1 MKIFLIAIAA
11 LVGLTFVIQLYI
23 TISTNKTKEQPYKVI
38 QSDKNFE
45 VRYYPAAIMATV
57 NSNVKSYK
65 ALGSSGFRT
74 LAGYI
79 FGGNDANQQIAMTA
93 PVHMAIDDSI
103 SSMSFVMPANYDMN
117 NLPKPNNASVE
128 INSSKAEYVVAIT
141 FGGFASDEKIQEYT
155 NQLKA
160 LLTLKHIN
168 ALGNYRYL
176 GYNPPYQ
183 LFGRRNEIIVA
194 VDWEHR

>member
-11 LVGLTFVIQLYI
+11 LVALTFVIQLYI
-23 TISTNKTKEQPYKVI
+23 TISTNETKEQPYKVI
-38 QSDKNFE
+38 QADKNFE

-79 FGGNDANQQIAMTA
+79 FGGNDANKQIAMTA

-128 INSSKAEYVVAIT
+128 INSSKAEYVVAIS
-141 FGGFASDEKIQEYT
+141 FGGFASDEKIQDYT

-160 LLTLKHIN
+160 LLALNHIN
-168 ALGNYRYL
+168 PLGNYRYL

>member
-11 LVGLTFVIQLYI
+11 LVALTFVIQLYI
-23 TISTNKTKEQPYKVI
+23 TISTKKTKEQPYKVI
-38 QSDKNFE
+38 QADKNFE

-103 SSMSFVMPANYDMN
+103 SSMSFVMPGNYDMN

-141 FGGFASDEKIQEYT
+141 FGGFASDEKIQDYT

-160 LLTLKHIN
+160 LLALNHIN